1 MPCLFLYITT
11 RCLNKQ
17 DFPLCVG
24 GCCKLHKY
32 YFTPKKHSQLG
43 QGWPL
48 WVGSEFANF
57 GKLQLRVT
65 CWIPNVPAGI
75 AEGLPCKLWV
85 CMEFHWAK
93 ASTKLILGSWFLL
106 YGQNV
111 MESGDNH
118 PCWKVPVVVD
128 LPGLGVGGTWVI
140 SHGLF
145 QARWL
150 CLHQS
155 FTSIEYNSLVKAVCL
170 LLLRNESGNSLRG
183 WGGLVLFIFLPETQR
198 SGQCLWQSTGAQIP
212 HRHSPWLGM
221 AMRHKGC

>member
-1 MPCLFLYITT
+1 MPCLFLYIRT

-75 AEGLPCKLWV
+75 AKGLPCKLWV
-85 CMEFHWAK
+85 CMEFHRAK

-106 YGQNV
+106 YGENA
-111 MESGDNH
+111 MGNADIH
-118 PCWKVPVVVD
+118 PCWRVPA
-128 LPGLGVGGTWVI
+128 LCGAPWGGCWMHMGYFRHVGSVFI
-140 SHGLF
+140 SP
-145 QARWL
+145 
-150 CLHQS
+150 
-155 FTSIEYNSLVKAVCL
+155 FTSIEYISLVKAVCL

-198 SGQCLWQSTGAQIP
+198 SGQCLWQSTGAQIQ

-221 AMRHKGC
+221 ASTHKGC